1 MRPTGEGCGSKSR
14 SRRSRSP
21 RLLRERALHVAEDE
35 DSRCGSAQ
43 PFRQTMGEEAW
54 ASLSG
59 IRQALDGRMEYWLI
73 GQMLREGLDVYVPL
87 VDDFGIE
94 AAVPK

>member
-1 MRPTGEGCGSKSR
+1 
-14 SRRSRSP
+14 
-21 RLLRERALHVAEDE
+21 
-35 DSRCGSAQ
+35 
-43 PFRQTMGEEAW
+43 MGEEAW